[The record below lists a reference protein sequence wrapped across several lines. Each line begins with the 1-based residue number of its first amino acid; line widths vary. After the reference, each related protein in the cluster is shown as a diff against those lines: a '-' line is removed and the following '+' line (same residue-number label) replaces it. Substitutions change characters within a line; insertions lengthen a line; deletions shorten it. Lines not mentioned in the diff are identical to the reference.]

1 MINSSIKIYVMRKLL
16 RLCLVLVTA
25 SLFAQNKTLDS
36 LENVI
41 ENYKVHDST
50 YVKLRLDFIKD
61 KIFLTP
67 NDSIWLPYINKTL
80 EVATKIDFKK
90 GIALSHDRLGVY
102 FQYIASNHYKALEN
116 YHKAILVA
124 ESEKSLKRYTP
135 GFYGNIAVIY
145 YEQQE
150 YKKAINTF
158 RILLDYPE
166 YRTNCYLNMANAFT
180 ELKEKD
186 SASVYFKY
194 AIDGAKVENN
204 HMILALAL
212 SNLSLL
218 HTRNGQHAE
227 ALENSEKSLDLVN
240 EHQLEFLRSSVYA
253 NASMAYLA
261 NDKYDEAELYATE
274 ALKDSS
280 LRDNIYVQ
288 KSIWGTL
295 TDVYE
300 EKGDYQKALN
310 AHKTFVKLSDS
321 LAGEDKKLEI
331 AKRDIQFENAKK
343 QAMAEAEIENQKLI
357 KNGSIIG
364 GSGLLLATLTGFILY
379 YRKRNAEALKQ
390 EAEFD
395 AIVSDTE
402 LKALRAQMNPH
413 FIFNA
418 LNSINDFISKN
429 DADSA
434 SHYLTK
440 FAKIMR
446 QILETSSQNEIPL
459 DEDLKI
465 LELYLQIENM
475 RLKNK
480 FTYSIVV
487 DDDVDVEN
495 TLIPP
500 LILQPFIE
508 NSIWHG
514 ISKKETTGHIQINIK
529 KENNML
535 VCIVDDNGIGRKLG
549 AHDQKSNK
557 NALGTNITKSRIE
570 IINKKKNSNGTVT
583 LIDKNQG
590 LCVEV
595 KLPLQLAF

>member
-1 MINSSIKIYVMRKLL
+1 MRKLL
-16 RLCLVLVTA
+16 LLCLVLIPA
-25 SLFAQNKTLDS
+25 SFFAQNKTLDS
-36 LENVI
+36 LAGVI

-61 KIFLTP
+61 KIFLSP
-67 NDSIWLPYINKTL
+67 NDTIWLPYINKTL
-80 EVATKIDFKK
+80 EVANIIDYKR
-90 GIALSHDRLGVY
+90 GIALGHERLGIY
-102 FQYIASNHYKALEN
+102 FQYITSNHYKALEN
-116 YHKAILVA
+116 YQKAILVA
-124 ESEKSLKRYTP
+124 ESDARLKKLTP
-135 GFYGNIAVIY
+135 AFYGNIGLIY

-186 SASVYFKY
+186 SASVYFKQ

-204 HMILALAL
+204 MMVLALAL

-218 HTRNGQHAE
+218 QTRNGQNME
-227 ALENSEKSLDLVN
+227 ALENSEKSLELVN

-261 NDKYDEAELYATE
+261 NNEYDKAEYYADE
-274 ALKDSS
+274 ALKDPS
-280 LRDNIYVQ
+280 LRDNIFVQ

-300 EKGDYQKALN
+300 EKGEFQNALK
-310 AHKTFVKLSDS
+310 AHKTFVQLSDS
-321 LAGEDKKLEI
+321 LASEDKKLEI
-331 AKRDIQFENAKK
+331 AKRDIQFENDKK
-343 QAMAEAEIENQKLI
+343 QAIAEAEIQNQKLI

-364 GSGLLLATLTGFILY
+364 GSGLILATLTGFILY
-379 YRKRNAEALKQ
+379 YRKRNADAQKQ

-395 AIVSDTE
+395 ATVSDTE

-446 QILETSSQNEIPL
+446 QILENSTQNEIPL

-465 LELYLQIENM
+465 LDLYLQIENM

-480 FTYSIVV
+480 FTYSIIV
-487 DDDVDVEN
+487 DDDVDVVN

-514 ISKKETTGHIQINIK
+514 ISKKDTTGHIQINIK

-535 VCIVDDNGIGRKLG
+535 VCIVDDNGVGRKFH
-549 AHDQKSNK
+549 APDQKSEK
-557 NALGTNITKSRIE
+557 KALGTNITKSRID

-583 LIDKNQG
+583 LIDKKEG

>member
-1 MINSSIKIYVMRKLL
+1 MRKLL
-16 RLCLVLVTA
+16 FLFFLLATGPG
-25 SLFAQNKTLDS
+25 FAQNKTLDS

-41 ENYKVHDST
+41 ENYKIHDST

-67 NDSIWLPYINKTL
+67 NDTIWLPYINKTL
-80 EVATKIDFKK
+80 EVANNIDYKR

-116 YHKAILVA
+116 YQKAILVA
-124 ESEKSLKRYTP
+124 ESEESLQRYTL
-135 GFYGNIAVIY
+135 GFYGNIGLIY

-158 RILLDYPE
+158 RILLDHSE

-186 SASVYFKY
+186 SASVYFRR
-194 AIDGAKVENN
+194 AIEAAKVENN
-204 HMILALAL
+204 TMILALAL

-218 HTRNGQHAE
+218 QTRNGQNTDAI
-227 ALENSEKSLDLVN
+227 ENSGKSLELVN
-240 EHQLEFLRSSVYA
+240 EHQLEFLRSSVYV
-253 NASMAYLA
+253 NASMAYLV
-261 NDKYDEAELYATE
+261 NNKYDKAEFYANE
-274 ALKDSS
+274 ALKDPS

-295 TDVYE
+295 TEVYE
-300 EKGDYQKALN
+300 EKGDFQEALK
-310 AHKTFVKLSDS
+310 AHKTFVQLSDS
-321 LAGEDKKLEI
+321 LAGENKKLEI
-331 AKRDIQFENAKK
+331 AKRDIQFENDKK
-343 QAMAEAEIENQKLI
+343 QELAHAEIQNQKLI

-364 GSGLLLATLTGFILY
+364 GSGLILATLTGFVLY

-446 QILETSSQNEIPL
+446 RILETSTQNEIPL

-465 LELYLQIENM
+465 LELYLQIEDM

-480 FTYSIVV
+480 FTYSIIV
-487 DDDVDVEN
+487 DNNVDVEN

-514 ISKKETTGHIQINIK
+514 ISRKETVGHIQINIK

-535 VCIVDDNGIGRKLG
+535 VCIVDDNGVGRTFDVR
-549 AHDQKSNK
+549 DQKSEK
-557 NALGTNITKSRIE
+557 KALGTNITKSRID
-570 IINKKKNSNGTVT
+570 IINKKKNSNGMVT
-583 LIDKNQG
+583 LIDKKEG